1 MMQTVPSSRAADH
14 TDAIFGARIR
24 VRRQQLGMAQDELA
38 RRAKVTFQQIQKYE
52 RGTNRVSISRAL
64 LIARALDCRLV
75 DLIGDLD
82 IETPAE
88 NAAAGAD
95 GAGPSALLRT
105 DGAKTLLTA
114 LSRIESPA
122 VRRRLRSLVQE
133 MAETSGK
140 AGGQEA

>member
-1 MMQTVPSSRAADH
+1 MTQRLSSTRSADH

-24 VRRQQLGMAQDELA
+24 LRRQQLGMAQDELA

-82 IETPAE
+82 TE
-88 NAAAGAD
+88 AAAGEAAIRKAEEP
-95 GAGPSALLRT
+95 GASLLRT
-105 DGAKTLLTA
+105 DGARALLTA
-114 LSRIESPA
+114 FSRIESPS
-122 VRRRLRSLVQE
+122 VRRRLMSLVQE
-133 MAETSGK
+133 MAEASAKG
-140 AGGQEA
+140 AGEAA